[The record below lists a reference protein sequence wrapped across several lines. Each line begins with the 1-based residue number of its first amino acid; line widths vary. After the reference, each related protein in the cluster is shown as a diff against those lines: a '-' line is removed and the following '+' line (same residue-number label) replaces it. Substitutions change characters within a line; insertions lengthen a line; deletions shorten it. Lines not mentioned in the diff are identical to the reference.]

1 MKKNLLSI
9 LILALLI
16 VNIVLNVIVMISVTS
31 TNKKTA
37 AVITT
42 IAGILN
48 IELENGSEE
57 DGEAVVT
64 MADTATYDIAD
75 KLTIPLRM
83 ESKEEGGDGAQ
94 HFLVVSVSLAM
105 NINDEGYE
113 TYGTA
118 EAMAAKEGMIK
129 GEITDVISGYTLT
142 DLQRDGDAVRTEILN
157 RLQTMFDSKF
167 IYKVTF
173 RDYIPQ

>member
-37 AVITT
+37 SLIGN
-42 IAGILN
+42 IATILN
-48 IELENGSEE
+48 LELEKGDEQE
-57 DGEAVVT
+57 GEVVVS
-64 MADTATYDIAD
+64 MEDTATYDIAD
-75 KLTIPLRM
+75 KLTVPLRM
-83 ESKEEGGDGAQ
+83 ESEENGGDGKQ

-105 NINDEGYE
+105 NIKDKGYE
-113 TYGTA
+113 TYGTE
-118 EAMAAKEGMIK
+118 EAMKAKEGMIK
-129 GEITDVISGYTLT
+129 GEITDVISGYTLS
-142 DLQRDGDAVRTEILN
+142 DVQRDGDAVREEILQ
-157 RLQTMFDSKF
+157 RLQNMFDSKF

-173 RDYIPQ
+173 RDFIPQ